1 MTPFEDSL
9 QQFRDTVAGP
19 PDEVPLARA
28 ALLVAQSEYPHID
41 IDGYERRLQDMAETL
56 TQQIARHPSR
66 PRAKAMMQTVN
77 QLLFRELGFRGNL
90 SHYEDPRN
98 LYLSDVLSERRGVP
112 VTLAIVYAEV
122 CQRAGLDVRPVGLP
136 GHVVCRYTPD
146 DPDDEVDE
154 LLIDVFNGGRVLTR
168 SNCQELVRGAFGAR
182 VPFKEHYLSNLLPR
196 QVIQRLLHNLKAG
209 ALQQG
214 DEDRAARAIDF
225 LLALYPWDL
234 DEIRDRGMLRER
246 LGELRSALTDLE
258 QYVRY
263 RPGARDIQTVAEA
276 VRSLRRHAVSEA
288 PDDQDGPSEDTDA
301 PE

>member
-1 MTPFEDSL
+1 M
-9 QQFRDTVAGP
+9 
-19 PDEVPLARA
+19 
-28 ALLVAQSEYPHID
+28 
-41 IDGYERRLQDMAETL
+41 
-56 TQQIARHPSR
+56 
-66 PRAKAMMQTVN
+66 
-77 QLLFRELGFRGNL
+77 
-90 SHYEDPRN
+90 
-98 LYLSDVLSERRGVP
+98 
-112 VTLAIVYAEV
+112 
-122 CQRAGLDVRPVGLP
+122 
-136 GHVVCRYTPD
+136 
-146 DPDDEVDE
+146 
-154 LLIDVFNGGRVLTR
+154 
-168 SNCQELVRGAFGAR
+168 
-182 VPFKEHYLSNLLPR
+182 
-196 QVIQRLLHNLKAG
+196 IQRLLHNLKAG